1 MTVPLTPHHMQ
12 RDSEHPQHTQQRTDP
27 DELPAAVAPQITHEP
42 GDNTPAG
49 RSLPGAVA
57 FHLRMLAVFYRTSI
71 QADMEYR
78 VDFFARVIASLLG
91 LLTTVGSLSIA
102 YAYTDN
108 LRGWTFAQAMVL
120 LAVYYLMDGLI
131 EMFIGPN
138 MRQISSQVR
147 EGTLDF
153 VLLKPVSSQF
163 MASFRMLNIWRAA
176 NALVGVGLSAYTIG
190 RLSISMGPAQAA
202 AFALTIAVGMAVV
215 YAFWLILVTLTFWF
229 VRVDNIEQIVWQ
241 AFETARYPM
250 EIYPGWLRGALT
262 YLVPVVF
269 IVTVPASALAGR
281 LSPTTLVAALGVG
294 LVLVVGASAFWRLGL
309 RSYTGASA

>member
-1 MTVPLTPHHMQ
+1 MTADRSPETAHGDAFDHRPVTPMRRSVP
-12 RDSEHPQHTQQRTDP
+12 HT
-27 DELPAAVAPQITHEP
+27 IT
-42 GDNTPAG
+42 
-49 RSLPGAVA
+49 
-57 FHLRMLAVFYRTSI
+57 FHARVLGVFYRTSI

-78 VDFFARVIASLLG
+78 ADFFARVIASLLG
-91 LLTTVGSLSIA
+91 LLTTIGSLSIA
-102 YAYTDN
+102 YGYTDN

-163 MASFRMLNIWRAA
+163 MASFRMLNVWRAA
-176 NALVGVGLSAYTIG
+176 NALVGVGLSIYTIS
-190 RLSISMGPAQAA
+190 RLSIAMGMMQAA
-202 AFALTIAVGMAVV
+202 AFAFTILVGMTVV
-215 YAFWLILVTLTFWF
+215 YSFWLVLVTLTFWF

-241 AFETARYPM
+241 AFETARYPI
-250 EIYPGWLRGALT
+250 EIYPRWLRGVLT

-269 IVTVPASALAGR
+269 IVTVPASALVGR
-281 LSPTTLVAALGVG
+281 LSTPMLVTALAVG
-294 LVLVVGASAFWRLGL
+294 LVLLTGASAFWRLGL

>member
-1 MTVPLTPHHMQ
+1 MLA
-12 RDSEHPQHTQQRTDP
+12 RTG
-27 DELPAAVAPQITHEP
+27 LAY
-42 GDNTPAG
+42 
-49 RSLPGAVA
+49 
-57 FHLRMLAVFYRTSI
+57 LRMLGVFYRTSI

-102 YAYTDN
+102 YGYTDN

-120 LAVYYLMDGLI
+120 LSVYYLMDGLV

-138 MRQISSQVR
+138 MRQIASQVR

-153 VLLKPVSSQF
+153 ILMKPVNSQF
-163 MASFRMLNIWRAA
+163 MASFRLLNVWRAA
-176 NALVGVGLSAYTIG
+176 NALVGLGLSVYTIS
-190 RLSISMGPAQAA
+190 RLSISMGPIQAL
-202 AFALTIAVGMAVV
+202 AFALTVLVGLSII

-241 AFETARYPM
+241 AFEAARYPI
-250 EIYPGWLRGALT
+250 EIYPAWLRSTLT

-281 LSPTTLVAALGVG
+281 LSGTTLLAALAVG
-294 LVLVVGASAFWRLGL
+294 AALLIGASAFWRFGL